1 MEIWAF
7 EGGVSTKQF
16 TSIIANTLSLTACY
30 LLICLIFRPF
40 QIKIG
45 IYYCIM
51 KCKATKHQKIILN
64 TPL

>member
-1 MEIWAF
+1 MEIRAF
-7 EGGVSTKQF
+7 EVGVPTKQF

-30 LLICLIFRPF
+30 LFICLNFGPF

-51 KCKATKHQKIILN
+51 ECKATKQQKILLN